1 MFQNVAYEIMNIVI
15 VRNGCCV
22 YDLECHSLCSVYVMK
37 LVMSAR
43 WDRVTFIVCV
53 CCRESQLLPVV

>member
-1 MFQNVAYEIMNIVI
+1 MNVVI

-22 YDLECHSLCSVYVMK
+22 YDLECHGLCAVSVMK

-43 WDRVTFIVCV
+43 WDRVMFIVCV
-53 CCRESQLLPVV
+53 SCRESQLLPVV